1 MAESIFKLRVDS
13 SEYDQKI
20 KRASDAIKNYADDCR
35 KAGGTL
41 EYLDDG
47 VLDFVKALGQ
57 MDTVANTTKG
67 QMREMSQALAD
78 MTMTYRALSDQ
89 EKQSP
94 FGQALSQSIQQLT
107 ERAGNVKDAMID
119 VEQSIKNASSDT
131 RLFDQLAGGAS
142 MLTNSFQTLQGAT
155 KLLGIDMG
163 DNVEVIAQLQ
173 AAMAVTNGL
182 TQIQTALQSQSAVM
196 QGVQAVQA
204 AAAAVAQGSLA
215 TATGAATIAQ
225 KAFNAVATA
234 NPYVLLATAIVG
246 VGAALYAFSS
256 AASEA
261 KQKEEELAKAEEE
274 AQKKA
279 DESRQSFVN
288 ASAEA
293 MNSASRLSS
302 LQVAYKKANTEIE
315 KTGILK
321 QAQSEFNKLGIS
333 CKNVHDAQTLLIQKG
348 AQVIELIKTQGNV
361 AALSA
366 IRMEKFKES
375 FKMLMENGYSASA
388 AASLAGYNKDVQE
401 LDGQINKMQSR
412 IQGLK
417 GSLGTGGSGSGK
429 GGSGSGSTKST
440 AGAKVEEIL
449 PEGSMADLQKKMKEL
464 QKEQSLVTDP
474 TEWQIYASLI
484 ADVTKKMDELQG
496 KTKQAAPDMTLSKSA
511 QAELDFM
518 MGPTNFDTL
527 NTYIGSI
534 KNDIKNA
541 DIGSD
546 MWERLT
552 EKLKD
557 ATTMSTLLQ
566 ELMERG
572 LEGADLQTVGEKFK
586 NMLLD
591 PENGIPDDKVQ
602 EFVDKLNEQIAK
614 TGGIQLDYN
623 AKTGE
628 VDDKKD
634 DDTLKQFNEKSSKM
648 IGGLQSVTNGLSAMG
663 IEIPSAVSG
672 LLGMVQGLMQVIQGV
687 QQVISV
693 FQVSATTANT
703 AAISGLTTA
712 IMMKSFFPGLST
724 GGMVWGGNVL
734 RAESGTVVP
743 GNYGYD
749 AVPALLTSGEV
760 VLNRAQQANIA
771 SQLDGSSA
779 LGNLQLETVIRGE
792 DMLATINNYGRRSG
806 RGEIVQ
812 NRRM

>member
-572 LEGADLQTVGEKFK
+572 LEGADLEAQAQILK
-586 NMLLD
+586 
-591 PENGIPDDKVQ
+591 
-602 EFVDKLNEQIAK
+602 DKLLSPEGIDQEAVQKWLEGLSQGIEKA
-614 TGGIQLDYN
+614 GGIGMALNPQ
-623 AKTGE
+623 TGE
-628 VDDKKD
+628 VSDKKEEKNEND
-634 DDTLKQFNEKSSKM
+634 SDKEYKKFETKANQFISGLSSVASGLKGLGVEIPESVSSI
-648 IGGLQSVTNGLSAMG
+648 IGVIQSV
-663 IEIPSAVSG
+663 
-672 LLGMVQGLMQVIQGV
+672 MQVIQGV
-687 QQVISV
+687 QTVVTV
-693 FQVSATTANT
+693 FSTSAIAANT
-703 AAISGLTTA
+703 AAITA
-712 IMMKSFFPGLST
+712 NTMALYAKAFVPFFKNGGIVPHAA
-724 GGMVWGGNVL
+724 GGML
-734 RAESGTVVP
+734 VP
-743 GNYGYD
+743 GNDYSD
-749 AVPALLTSGEV
+749 NTPVMVSSGELI
-760 VLNRAQQANIA
+760 LNKAQQGNIA
-771 SQLDGSSA
+771 SQLQDSGSQASPSQPYINGEMIY
-779 LGNLQLETVIRGE
+779 LGLQSYT
-792 DMLATINNYGRRSG
+792 RRSG
-806 RGEIVQ
+806 LGEIVTAEK
-812 NRRM
+812 

>member
-429 GGSGSGSTKST
+429 GGKT
-440 AGAKVEEIL
+440 
-449 PEGSMADLQKKMKEL
+449 
-464 QKEQSLVTDP
+464 
-474 TEWQIYASLI
+474 
-484 ADVTKKMDELQG
+484 
-496 KTKQAAPDMTLSKSA
+496 TKQEDTNYAADSIMAQEKEVQRLTDQWNRASAAMREGILKDLDAAKAKLDAMKNENKPVEGGQIGEVTVKGSKMASVNKEFREA
-511 QAELDFM
+511 PINLDSI
-518 MGPTNFDTL
+518 
-527 NTYIGSI
+527 NTYIGGV
-534 KNDIKNA
+534 KDALKNA
-541 DIGSD
+541 DLGSD
-546 MWERLT
+546 MYERLT

-572 LEGADLQTVGEKFK
+572 VEGADLQTVGEKFK

-602 EFVDKLNEQIAK
+602 EFVDKLNEQIAE

-779 LGNLQLETVIRGE
+779 LGNLQLETIIRGE
-792 DMLATINNYGRRSG
+792 DMLVTINNYGRRSG

>member
-429 GGSGSGSTKST
+429 GGKT
-440 AGAKVEEIL
+440 
-449 PEGSMADLQKKMKEL
+449 
-464 QKEQSLVTDP
+464 
-474 TEWQIYASLI
+474 
-484 ADVTKKMDELQG
+484 
-496 KTKQAAPDMTLSKSA
+496 TKQEDTNYAADSIMAQEKEVQRLTDQWNRASAAMREGILKDLDAAKAKLDAMKNENKPVEGGQIGEVTVTGSKMASVNKTFRDA
-511 QAELDFM
+511 
-518 MGPTNFDTL
+518 PVNFDSI
-527 NTYIGSI
+527 NTYIGGV
-534 KNDIKNA
+534 KDALKNA
-541 DIGSD
+541 DLGSD
-546 MWERLT
+546 MYERLT

-572 LEGADLQTVGEKFK
+572 VEGADLQTVGEKFK

-602 EFVDKLNEQIAK
+602 EFVDKLNEQIAE

>member
-182 TQIQTALQSQSAVM
+182 TQIQNALQSQSAVM

-429 GGSGSGSTKST
+429 GGKT
-440 AGAKVEEIL
+440 
-449 PEGSMADLQKKMKEL
+449 
-464 QKEQSLVTDP
+464 
-474 TEWQIYASLI
+474 
-484 ADVTKKMDELQG
+484 
-496 KTKQAAPDMTLSKSA
+496 TKQEDTNYAADSIMAQEKEVQRLTDQWNRASAAMREGILKDLDAAKAKLDAMKNENKPVEGGQIGEVTVKGSKMASVNKEFREA
-511 QAELDFM
+511 PINLDSI
-518 MGPTNFDTL
+518 
-527 NTYIGSI
+527 NTYIGGV
-534 KNDIKNA
+534 KDAMKNA

-572 LEGADLQTVGEKFK
+572 LEGADLEAQAQILK
-586 NMLLD
+586 
-591 PENGIPDDKVQ
+591 
-602 EFVDKLNEQIAK
+602 DKLLSPEGIDQEAVQKWLEGLSQGIEEA
-614 TGGIQLDYN
+614 GGIGMALNPQ
-623 AKTGE
+623 TGE
-628 VDDKKD
+628 VSDKKEEGKESD
-634 DDTLKQFNEKSSKM
+634 SDKEYKKFETKANQFISGLSSVASGLKGLGVEIPESVSSI
-648 IGGLQSVTNGLSAMG
+648 IGVIQSV
-663 IEIPSAVSG
+663 
-672 LLGMVQGLMQVIQGV
+672 MQVIQGV
-687 QQVISV
+687 QTVVTV
-693 FQVSATTANT
+693 FSTSAIAANT
-703 AAISGLTTA
+703 AAITA
-712 IMMKSFFPGLST
+712 NTMALYAKAFVPFFKNGGIVPHAA
-724 GGMVWGGNVL
+724 GGML
-734 RAESGTVVP
+734 VP
-743 GNYGYD
+743 GNDYSD
-749 AVPALLTSGEV
+749 NTPVMVSSGELI
-760 VLNRAQQANIA
+760 LNKAQQGNIA
-771 SQLDGSSA
+771 SQLQDSGSQASPSQPYINGEMIY
-779 LGNLQLETVIRGE
+779 LGLQSYT
-792 DMLATINNYGRRSG
+792 RRSG
-806 RGEIVQ
+806 LGEIVTAEK
-812 NRRM
+812 